1 MYNISVFCLLLQAET
16 KKLKFKIHITM
27 LNLSKKA
34 QLMPASPIR
43 KLVPYA
49 DEAKKRGIKVYHLNI
64 GQPDIESPKEA
75 IKAVKDIELK
85 LIEYPHSAG
94 IPSYRNKLAKY
105 YQNLGMD
112 VNAGDMLITNGGS
125 EAISMAIS
133 IICNPDDEIIVL
145 EPFYTNYASFA
156 LQNDAVF
163 KPITCKIENGFA
175 LPPMEE
181 FEKAITPKTKAI
193 LICNPGNPTGTVYT
207 KEELEQLGEIISRHN
222 LYLIS
227 DEVYREFCYDG
238 KSFTSILS
246 FPEYADRVICIDSF
260 SKRFSMCGARVGAI
274 VTRNKEVLE
283 SALKLAQARLCP
295 PMVEQR
301 AATAALTA
309 PAEYVERVRECYEKR
324 RNTLI
329 RAMQR
334 IPGVRCSMPKGAF
347 YFVADLPVDDAERF
361 ALFMLRDFNLEGN
374 TVMFAPAEDFYV
386 SKGLGRT
393 QARFAY
399 VINEEELEMAARC
412 LEAGLKAYRKSVM
425 GL

>member
-1 MYNISVFCLLLQAET
+1 MQMSNR
-16 KKLKFKIHITM
+16 IT
-27 LNLSKKA
+27 SF
-34 QLMPASPIR
+34 QCSPIR
-43 KLVPYA
+43 RLVPYA
-49 DEAKKRGIKVYHLNI
+49 REAKSKGIHVIHLNI
-64 GQPDIESPKEA
+64 GQPDILTPEEA
-75 IKAVKDIELK
+75 LQAIRNYDEKI
-85 LIEYPHSAG
+85 IEYGLSEGEVELRKGLLSYYRQFG
-94 IPSYRNKLAKY
+94 IEGLDEDNI
-105 YQNLGMD
+105 
-112 VNAGDMLITNGGS
+112 LITTGGS
-125 EAISMAIS
+125 EALQFAFMTLCDPYDEF
-133 IICNPDDEIIVL
+133 IIP
-145 EPFYTNYASFA
+145 EPYYTNVATFA
-156 LQNDAVF
+156 NIAMVTLVPVTSRMDDGF
-163 KPITCKIENGFA
+163 K
-175 LPPMEE
+175 LPEISE
-181 FEKAITPKTKAI
+181 FESRINKKTMGI
-193 LICNPGNPTGTVYT
+193 LLCSPNNPTGHVYT
-207 KEELEQLGEIISRHN
+207 EVELRELLELCRRHDIF
-222 LYLIS
+222 LVV